1 MISAIVLAAGRSIRM
16 GSMKLVLPWG
26 NSTVIGSVIAT
37 LLEAG
42 LFDIYV
48 VTGNNH
54 KELEDALQKFD
65 LNFCTNP
72 DYLHGEMLSSV
83 RVGLQCLGDDSEAA
97 MIVLGDQPQVE
108 AEVVCALMDR
118 YQLTRNK
125 IIVPSYKM
133 HRGHPWLID
142 RSLWSELHDI
152 TIDQTLRDYLNKQQ
166 ENISYVNV
174 NTASVIMDLDTPGDY
189 QKYKP

>member
-26 NSTVIGSVIAT
+26 NFTVIGSVIAT

-48 VTGNNH
+48 VTGDNR

-108 AEVVCALMDR
+108 AEVVCAIMDR

-142 RSLWSELHDI
+142 RSLWRELRNL
-152 TIDQTLRDYLNKQQ
+152 TIDQTLHDYLNKQQ
-166 ENISYVNV
+166 ENINYVNV
-174 NTASVIMDLDTPGDY
+174 NTASVIMDLDTPSDY
-189 QKYKP
+189 QKYNP

>member
-26 NSTVIGSVIAT
+26 NTTVISSVIAT

-48 VTGNNH
+48 VTGDNR

-83 RVGLQCLGDDSEAA
+83 RVGLQCLGDYSEAA

-108 AEVVCALMDR
+108 AEVVRAIMDR

-142 RSLWSELHDI
+142 RSLWSELRNL
-152 TIDQTLRDYLNKQQ
+152 TIDQTLRDYLNKKQ
-166 ENISYVNV
+166 ESISYINV
-174 NTASVIMDLDTPGDY
+174 DTASVIMDLDTPGDY
-189 QKYKP
+189 QKYNP